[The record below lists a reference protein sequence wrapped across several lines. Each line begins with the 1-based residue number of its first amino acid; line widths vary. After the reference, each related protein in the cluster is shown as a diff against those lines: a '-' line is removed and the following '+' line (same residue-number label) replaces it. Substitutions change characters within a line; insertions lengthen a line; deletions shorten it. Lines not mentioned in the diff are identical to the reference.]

1 MILVSKVVEGEI
13 AVIAETEEKA
23 REIAMDLA
31 SNHPDTYLDNDTD
44 VVVDSVRSASD
55 HDLEY
60 LIFNGANGSEWDGS
74 TENPSRQRT
83 RCWLGFLF
91 ALHKALP
98 RPPGACSSISNTRYE
113 YK

>member
-1 MILVSKVVEGEI
+1 VNRRFNMPKELRSVMILVSKVVEGEI

-60 LIFNGANGSEWDGS
+60 LIFNGANGSEWDAKRLIKMS
-74 TENPSRQRT
+74 FE
-83 RCWLGFLF
+83 
-91 ALHKALP
+91 K
-98 RPPGACSSISNTRYE
+98 
-113 YK
+113 